1 MRIRFFADDHNA
13 RFVWTWI
20 DGQYETDN
28 PSEIEHLKGI
38 GLRWEEVESSPIPAD
53 DEKKTRKPRRK

>member
-20 DGQYETDN
+20 DGQHETDN

-38 GLRWEEVESSPIPAD
+38 GLRWEPVATEPVATE
-53 DEKKTRKPRRK
+53 EKKTRKPRRK